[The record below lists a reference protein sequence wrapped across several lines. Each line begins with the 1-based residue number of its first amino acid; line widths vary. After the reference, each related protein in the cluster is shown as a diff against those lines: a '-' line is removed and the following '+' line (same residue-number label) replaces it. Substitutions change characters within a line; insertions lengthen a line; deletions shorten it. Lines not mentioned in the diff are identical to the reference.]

1 MWIPMKDRG
10 KCTSSNKI
18 NGDFG
23 QTSMEQTMY
32 KYYRPLQH
40 GGKRDLNFNIL
51 LKPFLLNP
59 PAQKFYTTHN
69 KVMTIGNLVDILC
82 TTEYYHS

>member
-23 QTSMEQTMY
+23 QISMEQTMY
-32 KYYRPLQH
+32 KYYRPLKH

-59 PAQKFYTTHN
+59 PAQKFYITHN
-69 KVMTIGNLVDILC
+69 KVMTIENLVDILC